1 MAQVKNLEDLVAEQ
15 AVRKAAAA
23 YSRGADRCDLD
34 TLKSLFHDDAEVKYG
49 SYDGHRAM
57 KCASH
62 TVLNQYCEID
72 ANISRGRGRNLRSCF
87 SINISTSR

>member
-1 MAQVKNLEDLVAEQ
+1 MAEQ
-15 AVRKAAAA
+15 AVRKAVAA
-23 YSRGADRCDLD
+23 YSKGADRSDLD
-34 TLKSLFHDDAEVKYG
+34 ILKFASHDDAEEKYG
-49 SYDGHRAM
+49 SYDGHLAM